1 MVCWEHEEQAFLCLP
16 QTAPVNQPTWTGRS
30 GGSGAPRFGATSNQ
44 RLARASSSE
53 LGDSEGLAAGAS
65 AEARRG
71 AGAGLGRFG
80 GGLAGTT
87 GGLAPSSSVLL
98 ARLRERQAA
107 VNAAASSA
115 ARNDPEVFSVHI
127 FLCLPP
133 VPQCMDFIAL
143 DMHAAQEDLRLSA

>member
-1 MVCWEHEEQAFLCLP
+1 MNTSIAASIVSVQCVEGQKSELLYLL

-44 RLARASSSE
+44 RLARAASSE
-53 LGDSEGLAAGAS
+53 PGGSQASPADSAGGDM
-65 AEARRG
+65 RRG
-71 AGAGLGRFG
+71 ATGLGRFG
-80 GGLAGTT
+80 GGQAGTT

-115 ARNDPEVFSVHI
+115 ARNDPEVCF
-127 FLCLPP
+127 
-133 VPQCMDFIAL
+133 
-143 DMHAAQEDLRLSA
+143 MHPSSGCY